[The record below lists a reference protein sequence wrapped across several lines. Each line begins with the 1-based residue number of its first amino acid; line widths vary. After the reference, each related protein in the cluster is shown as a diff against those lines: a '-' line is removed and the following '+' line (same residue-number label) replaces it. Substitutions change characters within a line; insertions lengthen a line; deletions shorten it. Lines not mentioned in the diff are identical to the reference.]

1 MFVYLSIRIL
11 KNTKSDLMI
20 SLHKAAGLFL
30 GGCFSLISYPVFA
43 QSTNKIKN
51 TVISQTA
58 SVLILGSKKDKALQ
72 NYPGFNFGLNL
83 SYFKKMP
90 EAEKAILG
98 LIATYAGTECGL
110 EYNTINTEHPRYSC
124 KLTLAMGIGYQ
135 CSDEYL
141 AFERKWFRNDTTV
154 LNELKECNIRPSGAN
169 FVTNFGRIILTRSPG
184 RVKIYFQKNT
194 FSMRRMTG
202 SEWTETLYFKVD
214 TDQVHLVKR
223 THTKT
228 ITEKYD
234 EPDSL

>member
-1 MFVYLSIRIL
+1 MVKRNKISVICIWCVLSII
-11 KNTKSDLMI
+11 DC
-20 SLHKAAGLFL
+20 AA
-30 GGCFSLISYPVFA
+30 FA
-43 QSTNKIKN
+43 QSGNKTKN
-51 TVISQTA
+51 SISQKGVSIT
-58 SVLILGSKKDKALQ
+58 VLGPVNNKNLQ
-72 NYPGFNFGLNL
+72 SFQGFNFGLNL
-83 SYFKKMP
+83 SYFKKIP

-98 LIATYAGTECGL
+98 LIATYAGTDCDPQYSSTDPEQV
-110 EYNTINTEHPRYSC
+110 RYSC

-194 FSMRRMTG
+194 FSMRKMIG

-214 TDQVHLVKR
+214 TDQVHLIKR